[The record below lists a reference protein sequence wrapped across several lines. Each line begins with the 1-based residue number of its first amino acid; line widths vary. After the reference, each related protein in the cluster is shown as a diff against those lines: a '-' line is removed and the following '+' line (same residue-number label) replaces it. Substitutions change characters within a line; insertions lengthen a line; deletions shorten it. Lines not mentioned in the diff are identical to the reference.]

1 MPVDEGQYQCAVHVI
16 TQQQQHQHTGAD
28 QHGKESHWIF
38 LSRRASLSLPSLHRF
53 EQQPTDQHARIG
65 QMAAFRC
72 LLNSKPLAQIEWH
85 HDNRLLKNGEGGYL
99 VLPVSQTLEISH
111 VRSEHAGVYK
121 CVARNGDRS
130 RTSQLGTLTVLDGE
144 ESPQSMHWVLEPRN
158 QLVTVGDSVL
168 LECLANNG
176 GARQSTKIQWL
187 HNSEPLASSAIDG
200 GKPLNNNDDGAAA
213 AAAAADVAPSSSSTS
228 SVFAMVGRRRT
239 HLLIRNV
246 SAQTAGQYTC
256 RAQNAL
262 RTQDVGATVA
272 VRVSPTITIRP
283 VDVLTQET
291 NDVEFE
297 CVAEGVP
304 TPRITWNKNGEV
316 IIPSEYFVIAS
327 NKLRI
332 FGLVR
337 DDQGVYQCIADNEVG
352 TEQAAAQ
359 LLVDQAASHLPLISP
374 SSDDSVRALVVP
386 KTPAQAL
393 SLRATDTG
401 AQSVQ
406 LRWDAPLN
414 NQKFG
419 PITHYIVAY
428 REEGSTSSDTQQ
440 TLDNLRPQT
449 SYSVRV
455 IAVNLVGPGTPSDA
469 LLITTKKQESLP
481 GKVRSLRAEV
491 LSSESIQVQWDEPT
505 PIDASSNLDIRYKL
519 FYVKVAENVTGHENE
534 EDTEEDD
541 DDDEDGDDASSETQV
556 LMVKTSY
563 TLHGVAK
570 NAPYSIRV
578 EAENVHGAGPSSEP
592 FVVRTWPDTPSAP
605 PRDVQADSL
614 PQPGHA
620 IRVRWRPP
628 PRAQWNSDALIGHKL
643 RYRMKG
649 GRPPGGGKATASTV
663 LVEEEEGEDDDDGME
678 GWWTHTLDGLEP
690 GSPYLIRVAAVNQN
704 GTGPWTDWTAV
715 DTPEEQK
722 EESQISG
729 APSELRVLASHDS
742 VQVSWLPPRDDN
754 VLIRGYLVGWG
765 INIPDVEKATV
776 EPEVRHFTIRGL
788 KPNREYVIS
797 LRAFNRI
804 GHGFPIYETVKT
816 SSYGVHSS
824 SVSSSSIAD
833 PKPTFGGF
841 GHQNDNANSLPAP
854 VGVVAEAISSSQ
866 MRLTWIDPNENAF
879 NQLYTIKYGMSNT
892 DEAQYKLLNSTETEH
907 TFDGLRPDTLFEF
920 AVRLAQSPHWSLNA
934 VNRTFPAPPSSPPR
948 DLTVIGPQS
957 GRPHEDSDPSMV
969 TLTWQP
975 PKYANGEIQ
984 EYIVL
989 YSDRPNLPDRDWV
1002 MDSVKG
1008 DRLSIAMR
1016 KLRPDR
1022 IYHFKLQAR
1031 NVKGYGPFTPVASF
1045 TTATTFP
1052 PFGGA
1057 DPNRSSV
1064 DDDSDSNT
1072 SAAILFGQFF
1082 DGMRSNL
1089 AFVLIGVVVV
1099 VVLLLVVAL
1108 LAACFQRSKNDHNVR
1123 ASATM
1128 SNRSQRRHKKQRNR
1142 SQQQSY
1148 IPGRKMSVSTPS
1160 AVAELD
1166 DDLWMIHQQP
1176 QQHNAGGGGG
1186 RFATLIN
1193 ASAIEDFESA
1203 ATVDDG
1209 TGILLID
1216 GQQRAFIAPSGA
1228 AGLNLQSA
1236 AMECLTPAHY
1246 QQAFHAATTQRQET
1260 EHGQLEGGVVEVAF
1274 GGGSVPPTSLPHGM
1288 LESFHSM
1295 TNPATPAE
1303 QSPKSGGSTGT
1314 KRRNQHRNSL
1324 PPHICPSSSA
1334 KISPIVAQKCQQ
1346 LHHHHHH
1353 QQHDHL
1359 QNVAARGGEK
1369 TTVNFGRQSNSPAAD
1384 TRPDHQRVA
1393 TVRMHCGSGGRIS
1406 KSSLNALD
1414 LSISPC
1420 LDCYHECYHHSASY
1434 SPAAHSSTPKIADH
1448 QQNNVAETE
1457 SLNKTNNAVP
1467 RQFQVGISL
1476 PSMALQ
1482 VKQAKRTATA
1492 NYEPTTRRHMAP
1504 VKSVNFASKLVIV
1517 SASDDDECETETAP
1531 TTAQCRRRNGNIN
1544 EDKIAFID
1552 DIGISN
1558 VEDGIG
1564 DEHAR
1569 AGHGRVDAG
1578 GEADYD
1584 DDEDEANCMIKRKKA
1599 TATTPAQN
1607 HSGNNKQNDY
1617 GGRTVPSLSPAGFA
1631 MNSVGT
1637 LPRGHPNHHQHL
1649 HNSSASLEM
1658 KSAPQPL
1665 HLHQQQQNHYVQQ
1678 QHQQQQQQQQLG
1690 NTPLT
1695 PRNPH
1700 VVYTRVNR
1708 QPIAKVDFSM
1718 NGAATAAATTTVP
1731 PHDSPHYQ
1739 QRHQFVGGA
1748 VSSASAAGGTPPLPA
1763 PPSSSLT
1770 GACASRTA
1778 TTTSSTTII
1787 SNHPQ
1792 HNRNSSEGGYQ
1803 TVGGG
1808 RGNCGTMRSFVDA
1821 GTTEDDGN
1829 GSCEALPVPST
1840 GEQHHEQ
1847 QQQQRMAHIVRPIV
1861 YAGGCGGGG
1870 GIAGGASP
1878 SPSTLRTHKFTY
1890 NNNGAKVPVGR
1901 ATAQPRVNLATAAVA
1916 AAANLP
1922 SDVTALNALDL
1933 SISPCL
1939 DCYHEC
1945 YHHSASYSPAAHS
1958 STPKIADHQQNNV
1971 AETESLNKTNNA
1983 VPRQFQVGISLPSM
1997 ALQVKQ
2003 AKRTATA
2010 NYEPTTR
2017 RHMAPVKSVNFASKL
2032 VIVSASDDDECE
2044 TETAPTTAQCRRRN
2058 GNINEDKI
2066 AFIDDIGISNVEDG
2080 IGDEHARAGHGR
2092 VDAGGEADYDD
2103 DEDEANC
2110 MIKRKKAT
2118 ATTPAQNHSGNNKQN
2133 DYGGRTVPSLS
2144 PAGFA
2149 THKFTYNN
2157 NGAKVP
2163 VGRATAQPRVNLAT
2177 AAVAAAANLPSDVT
2191 ALYGYSAASP
2201 SQYANVRAAAAAAN
2215 AVNTGGT
2222 KNSMEH
2228 GGGGGELYINN
2239 NNISSSKTIDSTE
2252 DLEEIDHM

>member
-1 MPVDEGQYQCAVHVI
+1 MATTNDNTNTLFFHRFNSLSLHSHHVKNSTNPRQPVPKEGAHAKQILAGTFQIKHHTKDALFFTMTSRFSHELLLIFAIYGASYSCFADDPLIINHKHRRRSSDIEHDPRLLNFRFVHEPSNAIASSSDGSALLDCKFAMASPPPTAPVPIEDADEDNDDNTLISNESSDEELGGLLTRVEWRKEGSPIHPLGRIKLISNGSLWIESVLPVDEGQYQCAVHVI
-16 TQQQQHQHTGAD
+16 TQQQQHTGAAD

-38 LSRRASLSLPSLHRF
+38 LSRRAALSLPSLHRF
-53 EQQPTDQHARIG
+53 EQQPTDQHARAG

-72 LLNSKPLAQIEWH
+72 LLNSKPPAQIEWH

-111 VRSEHAGVYK
+111 VRPEHAGVYK

-187 HNSEPLASSAIDG
+187 HNSEPLASLAIDG
-200 GKPLNNNDDGAAA
+200 GKALNNNDDGAAA
-213 AAAAADVAPSSSSTS
+213 VADVAPSSSSSSLSTS
-228 SVFAMVGRRRT
+228 SIFEMVGRRRT
-239 HLLIRNV
+239 HLLIRNN
-246 SAQTAGQYTC
+246 A
-256 RAQNAL
+256 AL

-414 NQKFG
+414 SQKFG

-428 REEGSTSSDTQQ
+428 REEGSTRERTLNSTDTQQ
-440 TLDNLRPQT
+440 MLDNLRPQT
-449 SYSVRV
+449 SYSIRV

-519 FYVKVAENVTGHENE
+519 FYVKVAKNVTGQENE
-534 EDTEEDD
+534 EDNEDD
-541 DDDEDGDDASSETQV
+541 DDDEEDGEDAFSSETQV

-592 FVVRTWPDTPSAP
+592 IVIRTWPDTPSAP
-605 PRDVQADSL
+605 PRDVHADSL

-628 PRAQWNSDALIGHKL
+628 PHAQWNSDALIGHKL

-649 GRPPGGGKATASTV
+649 GRPPGGGGKATASTV

-690 GSPYLIRVAAVNQN
+690 GSAYLIRVAAVNQN
-704 GTGPWTDWTAV
+704 GTGPWTDWTPV

-754 VLIRGYLVGWG
+754 VLIRGYLIGWG

-816 SSYGVHSS
+816 SSYGAHSS

-841 GHQNDNANSLPAP
+841 GHQQDNGANSLPPAP

-920 AVRLAQSPHWSLNA
+920 AVRLAQSPHHWSLSA
-934 VNRTFPAPPSSPPR
+934 LNRTFPAPPSSPPR

-957 GRPHEDSDPSMV
+957 GRPHADNDPSMV

-1008 DRLSIAMR
+1008 PQCEG
-1016 KLRPDR
+1016 LRSVHAGGQLHHGDHISR
-1022 IYHFKLQAR
+1022 
-1031 NVKGYGPFTPVASF
+1031 AS
-1045 TTATTFP
+1045 A
-1052 PFGGA
+1052 
-1057 DPNRSSV
+1057 V
-1064 DDDSDSNT
+1064 C
-1072 SAAILFGQFF
+1072 SAAILLGQFF
-1082 DGMRSNL
+1082 VGMRSNL

-1108 LAACFQRSKNDHNVR
+1108 LAACFQRSKNDHNNVR

-1128 SNRSQRRHKKQRNR
+1128 SNRSQRRHKKQRAR
-1142 SQQQSY
+1142 SHHQQSY

-1216 GQQRAFIAPSGA
+1216 GQQRAFIAPAGTA
-1228 AGLNLQSA
+1228 AGLNLHPA

-1246 QQAFHAATTQRQET
+1246 QQAACHAATTQRQET
-1260 EHGQLEGGVVEVAF
+1260 EHGQLESGVVEVVAF
-1274 GGGSVPPTSLPHGM
+1274 GGSSGPSTSLPHGM

-1295 TNPATPAE
+1295 TTTAE
-1303 QSPKSGGSTGT
+1303 QSPKSGGGGSTGT
-1314 KRRNQHRNSL
+1314 KQRRNQHRNSL

-1346 LHHHHHH
+1346 LHLLHHHHH
-1353 QQHDHL
+1353 HHQHDHL
-1359 QNVAARGGEK
+1359 QNVAARGG
-1369 TTVNFGRQSNSPAAD
+1369 TANFGRKSNSPAAAD
-1384 TRPDHQRVA
+1384 IRPDHQRVA

-1420 LDCYHECYHHSASY
+1420 LGFYHECYHHSASY
-1434 SPAAHSSTPKIADH
+1434 SPPAHSSTPKIADH
-1448 QQNNVAETE
+1448 QQNNAAETE
-1457 SLNKTNNAVP
+1457 TELLNKNNSAVP

-1517 SASDDDECETETAP
+1517 SASDDDECETETAA
-1531 TTAQCRRRNGNIN
+1531 TTAQCRRRRNGNIN

-1552 DIGISN
+1552 DICISN
-1558 VEDGIG
+1558 VDGTG
-1564 DEHAR
+1564 DEHAAD
-1569 AGHGRVDAG
+1569 AGGNGRVDAG
-1578 GEADYD
+1578 GETVCD
-1584 DDEDEANCMIKRKKA
+1584 DKDEANWMITKMK
-1599 TATTPAQN
+1599 ATTPAQN
-1607 HSGNNKQNDY
+1607 HSGTNKQNDDY
-1617 GGRTVPSLSPAGFA
+1617 GGGRTVPSLLSASSSAGFA
-1631 MNSVGT
+1631 SKCVHRKLVGLLCAGWPGLDLLCLFLVVVTTAAASVFSVLFTVNSVGT
-1637 LPRGHPNHHQHL
+1637 LPRGHPNHHQQHL

-1665 HLHQQQQNHYVQQ
+1665 HLHQQQQQNHYVQQ
-1678 QHQQQQQQQQLG
+1678 QQQHQQLG
-1690 NTPLT
+1690 STPLT

-1718 NGAATAAATTTVP
+1718 NGAAAAAAAATTTVP

-1739 QRHQFVGGA
+1739 QRHQFVGAA
-1748 VSSASAAGGTPPLPA
+1748 VSSAAGGTPPLP
-1763 PPSSSLT
+1763 PPPPPSSSSLT

-1778 TTTSSTTII
+1778 TTTTTASTII
-1787 SNHPQ
+1787 ISSHAQ
-1792 HNRNSSEGGYQ
+1792 HNRNSSEAGYQ

-1808 RGNCGTMRSFVDA
+1808 RGNCGTMRSFVDV
-1821 GTTEDDGN
+1821 GTTEDDDN
-1829 GSCEALPVPST
+1829 GSCEALPVPPT
-1840 GEQHHEQ
+1840 GEQHQQQ

-1861 YAGGCGGGG
+1861 YAGGGGGGGGGAG

-1878 SPSTLRTHKFTY
+1878 SPSTLRSAVAQKTTPTTAHKFTY

-1916 AAANLP
+1916 AAA
-1922 SDVTALNALDL
+1922 A
-1933 SISPCL
+1933 
-1939 DCYHEC
+1939 
-1945 YHHSASYSPAAHS
+1945 
-1958 STPKIADHQQNNV
+1958 
-1971 AETESLNKTNNA
+1971 
-1983 VPRQFQVGISLPSM
+1983 
-1997 ALQVKQ
+1997 
-2003 AKRTATA
+2003 
-2010 NYEPTTR
+2010 
-2017 RHMAPVKSVNFASKL
+2017 
-2032 VIVSASDDDECE
+2032 
-2044 TETAPTTAQCRRRN
+2044 
-2058 GNINEDKI
+2058 
-2066 AFIDDIGISNVEDG
+2066 
-2080 IGDEHARAGHGR
+2080 
-2092 VDAGGEADYDD
+2092 
-2103 DEDEANC
+2103 
-2110 MIKRKKAT
+2110 
-2118 ATTPAQNHSGNNKQN
+2118 
-2133 DYGGRTVPSLS
+2133 
-2144 PAGFA
+2144 
-2149 THKFTYNN
+2149 
-2157 NGAKVP
+2157 
-2163 VGRATAQPRVNLAT
+2163 
-2177 AAVAAAANLPSDVT
+2177 AAAANLPSDVT
-2191 ALYGYSAASP
+2191 ALYGYSASP
-2201 SQYANVRAAAAAAN
+2201 SQYASVRAAAAN
-2215 AVNTGGT
+2215 AVNTGGGGGGT

-2228 GGGGGELYINN
+2228 GGGGEQLYINN
-2239 NNISSSKTIDSTE
+2239 NNSSIKTIDSTE

>member
-1 MPVDEGQYQCAVHVI
+1 MVTSQRRNTCKQILAGTFQIKHHTKNAFFFTMTSRFSHELLLIFAIYGASYSCFADDPLIINHKHRRRSSDIEHDPRLLNFHFVHEPSNAIASSDGSALLDCKFAMASPPPTSPVPIEDADDDNTLISNESSDEEIGGLLTRVEWRKEGSPIHPLGRIKLISNGSLWIESVMPVDEGQYQCAVHVI
-16 TQQQQHQHTGAD
+16 TQQQQQHTGAD

-72 LLNSKPLAQIEWH
+72 LLNSKPPAQIEWH

-111 VRSEHAGVYK
+111 VRPEHAGVYK

-200 GKPLNNNDDGAAA
+200 GKPLNNNDDGAA

-428 REEGSTSSDTQQ
+428 REEGSTRERTLNSSDTQQ

-481 GKVRSLRAEV
+481 GKVRSLHAEV

-505 PIDASSNLDIRYKL
+505 PIDASSNVDIRYKL

-534 EDTEEDD
+534 EDNEDDDD

-570 NAPYSIRV
+570 NAP
-578 EAENVHGAGPSSEP
+578 EP

-1678 QHQQQQQQQQLG
+1678 QQQQQQQQLG

-1739 QRHQFVGGA
+1739 QP
-1748 VSSASAAGGTPPLPA
+1748 SAAGGTPPLPA

-1840 GEQHHEQ
+1840 GEQQ

-1861 YAGGCGGGG
+1861 YAGGCSGGGGG

-1878 SPSTLRTHKFTY
+1878 SPSTLRSAVAQKTTPTTAHKFTY

-1916 AAANLP
+1916 AAA
-1922 SDVTALNALDL
+1922 
-1933 SISPCL
+1933 
-1939 DCYHEC
+1939 
-1945 YHHSASYSPAAHS
+1945 
-1958 STPKIADHQQNNV
+1958 
-1971 AETESLNKTNNA
+1971 
-1983 VPRQFQVGISLPSM
+1983 
-1997 ALQVKQ
+1997 
-2003 AKRTATA
+2003 
-2010 NYEPTTR
+2010 
-2017 RHMAPVKSVNFASKL
+2017 
-2032 VIVSASDDDECE
+2032 
-2044 TETAPTTAQCRRRN
+2044 
-2058 GNINEDKI
+2058 
-2066 AFIDDIGISNVEDG
+2066 
-2080 IGDEHARAGHGR
+2080 
-2092 VDAGGEADYDD
+2092 
-2103 DEDEANC
+2103 
-2110 MIKRKKAT
+2110 
-2118 ATTPAQNHSGNNKQN
+2118 
-2133 DYGGRTVPSLS
+2133 
-2144 PAGFA
+2144 
-2149 THKFTYNN
+2149 
-2157 NGAKVP
+2157 
-2163 VGRATAQPRVNLAT
+2163 
-2177 AAVAAAANLPSDVT
+2177 AANLPSDVT

-2201 SQYANVRAAAAAAN
+2201 SQYANVRAAAAAAAN

-2252 DLEEIDHM
+2252 DLEEIDHMIETLQQLQQGFTEGSGGGGGGGGNAPSSSS